1 MHFLKYN
8 IIILLYFTKSD
19 GMKKVFFLIIL
30 FFIGDRSFSQSTPET
45 FDNGNQKNVITYKGG
60 ILTQYIIQNY
70 SLFSSKNKKTIQQKV
85 IGDVVK
91 TTIDTL
97 FKKYRIFFK
106 DENGNIQVM
115 NLRYQKDAFI
125 EDKKDESQSAISK
138 LYIMEDQGVKFF
150 VIDYLDLPPYSF
162 LEIEHDKLLENNCT
176 LLYRLT
182 GAKKETVH

>member
-1 MHFLKYN
+1 
-8 IIILLYFTKSD
+8 
-19 GMKKVFFLIIL
+19 MKKVIFLIIL
-30 FFIGDRSFSQSTPET
+30 FFIYDNSFSQSNPET
-45 FDNGNQKNVITYKGG
+45 FDNGNQKHVITYMGG

-70 SLFSSKNKKTIQQKV
+70 SLLSSKNEKIIQQKV

-115 NLRYQKDAFI
+115 NLRYQRNAFI
-125 EDKKDESQSAISK
+125 EDNKDESKAKIIK
-138 LYIMEDQGVKFF
+138 TYIMEDQGVKFF
-150 VIDYLDLPPYSF
+150 VIDCLDLPPYSF
-162 LEIEHDKLLENNCT
+162 LEIDHDKLLENNRT

-182 GAKKETVH
+182 GAKKETMN

>member
-1 MHFLKYN
+1 
-8 IIILLYFTKSD
+8 
-19 GMKKVFFLIIL
+19 MKKFFFLIIFL
-30 FFIGDRSFSQSTPET
+30 CICNVSFSQSNTEPL
-45 FDNGNQKNVITYKGG
+45 DNENQKNVITYKGG

-70 SLFSSKNKKTIQQKV
+70 SLFPSKNEKTIQQKV

-115 NLRYQKDAFI
+115 NLRYQRDAFI
-125 EDKKDESQSAISK
+125 EDNKDESQSKISK

-162 LEIEHDKLLENNCT
+162 LEIDHDKLLENNCT

-182 GAKKETVH
+182 GAKKETAH